1 MQPGTYFLLGNNEAD
16 ATRIYIGTT
25 GGYEIH
31 TEKPYNYIAIP
42 ETDDMGNPV
51 EWEGQI
57 TYGYKSQVTS
67 LFDLITNVTIN
78 DIPCYRVIG
87 DTGLSILDT
96 LQDIK
101 TTILAIRYVRFY
113 TRGHYPLYVNSSFN
127 GADLSNWDEAFFTDS
142 NNSTYYSNT
151 LPYPVA
157 SNTTQANIPI
167 ERENL
172 DSWNLYKIYRRRSDY
187 SSWIPADNAGGIPTD
202 PSDFNPFGEG
212 YYVDRNGDKFTPFT
226 GYYYDPVSQLIV
238 PEEGVFE
245 ININGET
252 MDLSETEFFEV
263 SGIEN
268 FDILQA
274 GAGII
279 TDIGYQSQTS
289 TYSFETTNANI
300 IGLKSAY
307 EAAKAKFMTERTQQ
321 ATNNYE
327 VKSTYTAFIELL
339 TEVVNKYK
347 EENSID

>member
-1 MQPGTYFLLGNNEAD
+1 
-16 ATRIYIGTT
+16 
-25 GGYEIH
+25 
-31 TEKPYNYIAIP
+31 
-42 ETDDMGNPV
+42 
-51 EWEGQI
+51 
-57 TYGYKSQVTS
+57 
-67 LFDLITNVTIN
+67 
-78 DIPCYRVIG
+78 
-87 DTGLSILDT
+87 
-96 LQDIK
+96 
-101 TTILAIRYVRFY
+101 
-113 TRGHYPLYVNSSFN
+113 
-127 GADLSNWDEAFFTDS
+127 
-142 NNSTYYSNT
+142 
-151 LPYPVA
+151 
-157 SNTTQANIPI
+157 
-167 ERENL
+167 
-172 DSWNLYKIYRRRSDY
+172 
-187 SSWIPADNAGGIPTD
+187 
-202 PSDFNPFGEG
+202 
-212 YYVDRNGDKFTPFT
+212 
-226 GYYYDPVSQLIV
+226 
-238 PEEGVFE
+238 
-245 ININGET
+245 